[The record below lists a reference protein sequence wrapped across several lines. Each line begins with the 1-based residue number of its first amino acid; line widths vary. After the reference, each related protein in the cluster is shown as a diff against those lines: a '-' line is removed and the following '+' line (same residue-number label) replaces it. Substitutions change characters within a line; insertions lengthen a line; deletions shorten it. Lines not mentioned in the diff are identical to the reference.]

1 MQTYAALAVS
11 MLPGRA
17 TFEQLRQASAQRVSL
32 EDPALA
38 VMTDLRLVTAVTID
52 PEALIEHAMRVMIR
66 RNVRLLFVVNV
77 DNEIEGLI
85 TATDLLGEKPIQY
98 LREHGGKR
106 REIQIREIMTPHD
119 RLEALAYEDVRSAR
133 VGHVLATLQ
142 RSRRQH
148 ALVAERDA
156 GGSVMVRGIFS
167 TSQLARQLSRS
178 VQTSEVAHSF
188 AEIEAALKDR

>member
-11 MLPGRA
+11 PLPLRA
-17 TFEQLRQASAQRVSL
+17 TFEQLPQVAAQRVSL
-32 EDPALA
+32 DDPALA
-38 VMTDLRLVTAVTID
+38 VMTDLRLVIAITID
-52 PEALIEHAMRVMIR
+52 PDASIEHAMRVMVR

-98 LREHGGKR
+98 LHDNGGKR
-106 REIQIREIMTPHD
+106 REIQVREIMTPRD

-133 VGHVLATLQ
+133 VGNVLATLQ

-156 GGSVMVRGIFS
+156 GGSVVVRGIFA
-167 TSQLARQLSRS
+167 TSQLARQLGQS
-178 VQTSEVAHSF
+178 VQTSEVVHSF
-188 AEIEAALKDR
+188 AEIEAALNGR

>member
-1 MQTYAALAVS
+1 MRTYAALEAS
-11 MLPGRA
+11 LLPRRA
-17 TFEQLRQASAQRVSL
+17 TFEQLPPAAAQRVSL

-52 PEALIEHAMRVMIR
+52 PDASIEHAMRVMVR

-98 LREHGGKR
+98 LHDNGGKR
-106 REIQIREIMTPHD
+106 REIQVREIMTRRD
-119 RLEALAYEDVRSAR
+119 RLEAVAYEDVRSAR

-156 GGSVMVRGIFS
+156 SGSVMVRGIFA
-167 TSQLARQLSRS
+167 TSQLARQLGQS

-188 AEIEAALKDR
+188 AEIEAALGGR

>member
-1 MQTYAALAVS
+1 MRTYAALEAS
-11 MLPGRA
+11 LLPRRA
-17 TFEQLRQASAQRVSL
+17 TFEQLPPAAAQRVSL

-52 PEALIEHAMRVMIR
+52 PDASIEHAMRVMVR

-98 LREHGGKR
+98 LHDNGGKR
-106 REIQIREIMTPHD
+106 REIQVREIMTRRD
-119 RLEALAYEDVRSAR
+119 RLEAVAYEDVRSAR

-156 GGSVMVRGIFS
+156 SGSVMVRGIFA
-167 TSQLARQLSRS
+167 TSQLARQLGQS

-188 AEIEAALKDR
+188 AEIEAALRGR

>member
-1 MQTYAALAVS
+1 MRTYAALEAS
-11 MLPGRA
+11 LLPRRA
-17 TFEQLRQASAQRVSL
+17 TFEQLPPAAAQRVSL

-52 PEALIEHAMRVMIR
+52 PDASIEHAMRVMVR
-66 RNVRLLFVVNV
+66 RNVRLLFAVNV

-98 LREHGGKR
+98 LHDNGGKR
-106 REIQIREIMTPHD
+106 REIQVREIMTPRD
-119 RLEALAYEDVRSAR
+119 RLEAVAYEDVRSAR
-133 VGHVLATLQ
+133 VGHVLARLQ

-156 GGSVMVRGIFS
+156 DGSVMVRGIFA
-167 TSQLARQLSRS
+167 TSQLARQLGQS

-188 AEIEAALKDR
+188 AEIEAALKGR

>member
-1 MQTYAALAVS
+1 MRTYAALEVS
-11 MLPGRA
+11 LLPERA
-17 TFEQLRQASAQRVSL
+17 TFEQLPPAAAQRVSL

-52 PEALIEHAMRVMIR
+52 PDASIEHAMRVMVR

-98 LREHGGKR
+98 LHDNGGKR
-106 REIQIREIMTPHD
+106 REIQVREIMTPRD
-119 RLEALAYEDVRSAR
+119 RLEAMAYEDVRSAR

-156 GGSVMVRGIFS
+156 GGSVMVRGIFA
-167 TSQLARQLSRS
+167 TSQLARQLGQS

-188 AEIEAALKDR
+188 AEIEAALKGR

>member
-1 MQTYAALAVS
+1 M
-11 MLPGRA
+11 
-17 TFEQLRQASAQRVSL
+17 QRVSL

-38 VMTDLRLVTAVTID
+38 VMTDLRRVTTITID
-52 PEALIEHAMRVMIR
+52 PEAAIENAMRVMVR

-98 LREHGGKR
+98 LSENGGKR
-106 REIQIREIMTPHD
+106 RDIQVHGIMTPRS
-119 RLEALAYEDVRSAR
+119 RLEVLAYEDVRAAR

-142 RSRRQH
+142 SSRRQH

-156 GGSVMVRGIFS
+156 GGSVTVRGIFS
-167 TSQLARQLSRS
+167 TSQLARQLGQG
-178 VQTSEVAHSF
+178 VQTSDVVYGF
-188 AEIEAALKDR
+188 AEIEAAINHR

>member
-11 MLPGRA
+11 PLPRRA
-17 TFEQLRQASAQRVSL
+17 TLEQLPQVAAQRVSL
-32 EDPALA
+32 DAPALA
-38 VMTDLRLVTAVTID
+38 VMTDLRLVVAVTID
-52 PEALIEHAMRVMIR
+52 PDASIEHAMRVMVR

-98 LREHGGKR
+98 LHDNGGKR
-106 REIQIREIMTPHD
+106 REIQVREIMTPRD

-156 GGSVMVRGIFS
+156 GGSVMVRGIFA
-167 TSQLARQLSRS
+167 TSQLARQLGQS
-178 VQTSEVAHSF
+178 VQTSEVVHSF
-188 AEIEAALKDR
+188 AEIEAALSGR

>member
-1 MQTYAALAVS
+1 MRTYAALEAS
-11 MLPGRA
+11 LLPRRA
-17 TFEQLRQASAQRVSL
+17 TFEQLPPAAAQRVSL

-52 PEALIEHAMRVMIR
+52 PDASIEHAMRVMVR
-66 RNVRLLFVVNV
+66 RNVRLLFAVNV

-98 LREHGGKR
+98 LHDNGGKR
-106 REIQIREIMTPHD
+106 REIRVREIMTPRD
-119 RLEALAYEDVRSAR
+119 RLEAVAYEDVRSAR

-156 GGSVMVRGIFS
+156 GGSVMVRGIFA
-167 TSQLARQLSRS
+167 TSQLARQLGQS

-188 AEIEAALKDR
+188 AEIEAALKGR